1 MSTKDS
7 SIKLPKISESPRKSE
22 QDTKFLSLGTS
33 LPLITTLPSS
43 LTVKRDIKLICSW
56 YKSWRSWQR
65 RILLCS
71 IASSCSRDQLKILL
85 TSFESL
91 QHHDFSAILVP
102 QVAHLK
108 EISPTHNSLRKY
120 KEAFSESDVLKDSVD
135 VLKPMPTIVHC
146 PESEDFFSFQ
156 RKEFG
161 SPLTLEYSS
170 CLLVA
175 NRQKKGKTHKRS
187 KTWSNI
193 VKPSAQ
199 QLLEL
204 FKSQQ
209 STIAKCLQDWDG
221 HQKTWLLLEIVK
233 LSDSEQ
239 LGYLAQCLH
248 QRMMECRGI
257 DVLEDHLLLNIMS
270 YLDPKSLCRASQVCR
285 RWYRLA
291 SSDVL
296 WKRHCSRLCQHE
308 GVDGLTGALEDLARG
323 QHVDWKEAYRQL
335 RMIVKRVKAIVVKSG
350 LVRTSESQEDYFGL
364 SRLPSSVLRD
374 TLSLREM
381 VALVRS
387 TSSDLASPHH
397 HILNMAPESSIARR
411 RRLRSERMS
420 MAVSS
425 SMETST
431 SQDEHLH
438 RQTLP
443 SQDLPLTSNHQQMK
457 GPDTL
462 VEGQAVKGFCVAKD
476 VYRRGK
482 QLIALVPVILDS
494 RPAVP
499 FTPDPEGMQAL
510 ILGGFLTD
518 GDMSKPGKVL
528 SVVKVRRI
536 EVHDSNITC
545 AMFDVR
551 KIVTGS
557 LDMTVRVHDMRSGR
571 EVSVLADHK
580 GGVRCL
586 QYDDA
591 ILVTG
596 SWDTS
601 CVVWDLIQGSKLAEL
616 NGHKD
621 GVSSLKLTEKYI
633 VTGSVDCTVRVW
645 HRTTFHCVHHLRA
658 HRGPVT
664 CLVLEEGQL
673 MSGSADSA
681 VLIWDVDSGDCVG
694 ELAHPSALVAMEVWS
709 LLSNVV
715 T

>member
-1 MSTKDS
+1 
-7 SIKLPKISESPRKSE
+7 
-22 QDTKFLSLGTS
+22 
-33 LPLITTLPSS
+33 
-43 LTVKRDIKLICSW
+43 
-56 YKSWRSWQR
+56 
-65 RILLCS
+65 
-71 IASSCSRDQLKILL
+71 
-85 TSFESL
+85 
-91 QHHDFSAILVP
+91 
-102 QVAHLK
+102 
-108 EISPTHNSLRKY
+108 
-120 KEAFSESDVLKDSVD
+120 
-135 VLKPMPTIVHC
+135 
-146 PESEDFFSFQ
+146 
-156 RKEFG
+156 
-161 SPLTLEYSS
+161 
-170 CLLVA
+170 
-175 NRQKKGKTHKRS
+175 
-187 KTWSNI
+187 
-193 VKPSAQ
+193 
-199 QLLEL
+199 
-204 FKSQQ
+204 
-209 STIAKCLQDWDG
+209 
-221 HQKTWLLLEIVK
+221 
-233 LSDSEQ
+233 
-239 LGYLAQCLH
+239 
-248 QRMMECRGI
+248 
-257 DVLEDHLLLNIMS
+257 
-270 YLDPKSLCRASQVCR
+270 
-285 RWYRLA
+285 
-291 SSDVL
+291 
-296 WKRHCSRLCQHE
+296 
-308 GVDGLTGALEDLARG
+308 
-323 QHVDWKEAYRQL
+323 
-335 RMIVKRVKAIVVKSG
+335 
-350 LVRTSESQEDYFGL
+350 
-364 SRLPSSVLRD
+364 
-374 TLSLREM
+374 
-381 VALVRS
+381 
-387 TSSDLASPHH
+387 
-397 HILNMAPESSIARR
+397 
-411 RRLRSERMS
+411 

-482 QLIALVPVILDS
+482 QLIPLVPVILDS

-694 ELAHPSALVAMEVWS
+694 ELAHPSALVAMERSKLLLVTATVRGEIQAWNLSSHTRVTSWS
-709 LLSNVV
+709 LYSTGASPHTDITALCLIKAHLVV
-715 T
+715 GASDGCLYEWDLTTGSCVRFLRGHSLAVTSIQSGHNRFVTSSSDMTVCVWHTKEGEKSGGPFFVRGEENQFSHVPIKIVTL